1 MNNSE
6 DRRQSKRVLLDFILE
21 VTANDIDGNQYI
33 DNAVLKNVSAGGAK
47 FITRQSD
54 KYFLGQPLEI
64 IIYLPK
70 TDDVRAYLAGTA
82 TVIRTYLQ
90 KAPDDAGEESEG
102 MGVAIRF
109 DDPLK
114 MHNG

>member
-6 DRRQSKRVLLDFILE
+6 DRRQSKRVLFDFILE

-33 DNAVLKNVSAGGAK
+33 DNAVLSDVSAGGAK
-47 FITRQSD
+47 FITRQSH

-64 IIYLPK
+64 IIYLPR

-82 TVIRTYLQ
+82 TVVRTYLQ
-90 KAPDDAGEESEG
+90 KSPDGEESEG
-102 MGVAIRF
+102 MGVSIRF